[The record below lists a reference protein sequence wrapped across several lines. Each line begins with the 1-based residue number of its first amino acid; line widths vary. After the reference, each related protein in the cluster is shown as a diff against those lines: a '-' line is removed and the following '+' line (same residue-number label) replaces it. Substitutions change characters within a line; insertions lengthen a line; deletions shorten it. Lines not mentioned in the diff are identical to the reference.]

1 MALEKIEVVDRIEVL
16 ESGAIQVRT
25 ATKIIEDGK
34 QISATF
40 HRHVIAPGDD
50 YSHETNRVKAV
61 CAATHDELTVA
72 QYQATQEA
80 AKVARE
86 ANNLSEG

>member
-1 MALEKIEVVDRIEVL
+1 MLEKLEVVDRIEVL
-16 ESGAIQVRT
+16 ESGVIQVRT
-25 ATKIIEDGK
+25 ATKIMEDGK

-61 CAATHDELTVA
+61 CSATHDEWTVA
-72 QYQATQEA
+72 QYQAAQEA
-80 AKVARE
+80 VKTARE